1 MENNRLTLKWFKKI
15 QKGETIN
22 ITDLYEFSKIK
33 LKRSRIRKKFHKYY
47 ERYVSEEI
55 KKIYWDIL
63 FSTPLVN
70 SFKKQMDF
78 KLDIESMEGTPKVEL
93 CYIDYQYKSNN
104 DENKK

>member
-1 MENNRLTLKWFKKI
+1 METNNENMNKLTLKWLEKI

-22 ITDLYEFSKIK
+22 ITDLYEFSKVK

-55 KKIYWDIL
+55 KKTYWDIL

-78 KLDIESMEGTPKVEL
+78 KLLYIEPMKGPKAEL
-93 CYIDYQYKSNN
+93 FYYDYQYKPN
-104 DENKK
+104 

>member
-1 MENNRLTLKWFKKI
+1 MENNKLTLIWFKKI

-22 ITDLYEFSKIK
+22 ITDLYKFSKIK
-33 LKRSRIRKKFHKYY
+33 LKRSRIRKKFQKYY

-63 FSTPLVN
+63 FSTPIVN

-93 CYIDYQYKSNN
+93 CYIDYQYK
-104 DENKK
+104 